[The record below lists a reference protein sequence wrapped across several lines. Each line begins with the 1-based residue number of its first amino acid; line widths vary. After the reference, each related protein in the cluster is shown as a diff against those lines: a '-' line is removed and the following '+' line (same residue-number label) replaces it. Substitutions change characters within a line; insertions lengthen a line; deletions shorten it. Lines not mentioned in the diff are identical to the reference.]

1 MTTVLVSGAGV
12 AGPVLAYWLRRCG
25 FATTVVERRPALGFG
40 DGGHPVDLFGP
51 AVEIIERMG
60 LLDAVQAARTRTRTL
75 SLVRPGHRTVDVDLS
90 ALVAGVSSR
99 HVEIFRGDLVR
110 ILYEATR
117 DEVEYV
123 FGDTI
128 AGLTDTGNGV
138 EVTFASGVPRTF
150 DLVVG
155 ADGLHSGVRRL
166 VFGDVPGHFLGGY
179 LGVFTVPYEIRPARR
194 LLTYLDVDH
203 MVGLYEVGGD
213 GRARTVFMFRSA
225 GELEYDHR
233 DLDRQRH
240 LLRAAFADLGW
251 DVPRLLRCLD
261 DADDFYF
268 DAISQIRLDSWS
280 RGRVTLVGDAG
291 YCPGPAVGGGT
302 SLAVVGAYV
311 LAAELAAAG
320 GDHVTGFP
328 AYERAMAETVRQ
340 SHTVGPAV
348 LRTLVPGSRTQVR
361 AMPQLLRVL
370 TRLPPPLRRWLIS
383 FGGGPA
389 RMLDGVVLK
398 NPTTS
403 GQPG

>member
-1 MTTVLVSGAGV
+1 
-12 AGPVLAYWLRRCG
+12 
-25 FATTVVERRPALGFG
+25 
-40 DGGHPVDLFGP
+40 
-51 AVEIIERMG
+51 
-60 LLDAVQAARTRTRTL
+60 
-75 SLVRPGHRTVDVDLS
+75 
-90 ALVAGVSSR
+90 
-99 HVEIFRGDLVR
+99 
-110 ILYEATR
+110 
-117 DEVEYV
+117 
-123 FGDTI
+123 
-128 AGLTDTGNGV
+128 
-138 EVTFASGVPRTF
+138 
-150 DLVVG
+150 
-155 ADGLHSGVRRL
+155 
-166 VFGDVPGHFLGGY
+166 
-179 LGVFTVPYEIRPARR
+179 
-194 LLTYLDVDH
+194 
-203 MVGLYEVGGD
+203 
-213 GRARTVFMFRSA
+213 MFRSA

-348 LRTLVPGSRTQVR
+348 LRTLVPSPAPRSGRCRSCSGCS
-361 AMPQLLRVL
+361 PGC
-370 TRLPPPLRRWLIS
+370 PRRC
-383 FGGGPA
+383 GGGSP
-389 RMLDGVVLK
+389 
-398 NPTTS
+398 PS
-403 GQPG
+403 GAAPRGCSTPSS